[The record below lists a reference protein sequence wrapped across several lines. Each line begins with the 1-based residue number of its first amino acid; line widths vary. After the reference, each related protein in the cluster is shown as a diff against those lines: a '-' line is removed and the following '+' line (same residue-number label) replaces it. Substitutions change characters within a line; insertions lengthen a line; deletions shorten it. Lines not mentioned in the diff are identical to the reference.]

1 MTREQATSRCRQLN
15 REGDG
20 QRHWFVRQ
28 AGPDDWQVVSIA
40 APGQHSSGSLT
51 QTIPSRSPA
60 EPSSPPTII
69 RNIPP
74 YGPGPV

>member
-1 MTREQATSRCRQLN
+1 MTREQANSRCAQLN

-20 QRHWFVRQ
+20 QRHWFIRQ
-28 AGPDDWQVVSIA
+28 AGPDDWKVVSIA
-40 APGQHSSGSLT
+40 APGHPVGPLT
-51 QTIPSRSPA
+51 RTIPSRSPA

-74 YGPGPV
+74 YGPGLV